1 MYDQRPITRLT
12 AAMRFFLLPEAEATI
27 VPRTPEM
34 TTESRRTPA
43 PLGAVQE
50 AVARRVYREF
60 LDTPDLQVTPGE
72 AMGLFGLKENQCEMV
87 LECLAEFGVLTRLP
101 SGSYVRPV
109 SQ

>member
-1 MYDQRPITRLT
+1 
-12 AAMRFFLLPEAEATI
+12 MRFFLLPEAEATM
-27 VPRTPEM
+27 VPRTPQV
-34 TTESRRTPA
+34 TTESRCNPA

-72 AMGLFGLKENQCEMV
+72 AMCLFGLKEHQCEMV

-101 SGSYVRPV
+101 SGSYARPV